1 MGGRLRYIRMK
12 RCIHESLAGGGG
24 PGSVRG
30 PGGRT
35 IKLAPITLRL
45 RSLHHAMPEPKA
57 TTADDVDDLDGM
69 PYTL

>member
-1 MGGRLRYIRMK
+1 MRVEPVVEGQDLYV
-12 RCIHESLAGGGG
+12 A
-24 PGSVRG
+24 